1 MKYSHLLT
9 RVLKV
14 PKHFPFTFAAVLA
27 IALMYCSGI
36 GAKDPKQDEPIKE
49 INFDQV
55 IFDWSRTFAQVLQT
69 TNQKHYQVCDLE
81 KCMAEAINGFL
92 SCADAHSSFLE
103 PKTYKNMMDQTSG
116 EFFGIGIVIDN
127 TRTTKDKFL
136 MIIDTIPEG
145 PADKAGVK
153 PLDKIV
159 EIDGESLEGMATDQ
173 ATSKLK
179 GERNT
184 TVHVKIMRENHP
196 DIIALDIKRDVIKE
210 QNSLCFHL
218 PDQNIYYLSLNMF
231 TENSVKQMRD
241 LLKKAHDN
249 KYKALI
255 LDLRNNSGGLLSAAV
270 EIASLFV
277 DKGCEVASTKNKH
290 NKVTEQHF
298 TKTDPVHTTAM
309 PIFILI
315 NNYTASAAEILCG
328 CLKLHSDDLAKKAGN
343 KQQNKLMVFVVGNTT
358 FGKGSVQEVI
368 PVGNNCAM
376 KLTIALYFLPFDTA
390 IQGMGIQPDFVVER
404 RLPQTEQMLWFNKN
418 YGSEKAL
425 ANYIKPKDTK
435 ETKAKDSKP
444 ESANKS
450 KDKSWSERAKEAL
463 TKDNQFRETITL
475 INIFDTAK
483 QCCPTNVSNRTKAVK
498 FMQGIYVTNDE
509 LNLVEVKI

>member
-1 MKYSHLLT
+1 MKRTTLLKSYKKFPHLITL
-9 RVLKV
+9 L
-14 PKHFPFTFAAVLA
+14 FALSILCPA
-27 IALMYCSGI
+27 IE
-36 GAKDPKQDEPIKE
+36 AKDPKDEKPIE
-49 INFDQV
+49 VNFDETV
-55 IFDWSRTFAQVLQT
+55 FEWSRTFAQVLQT
-69 TNQKHYQVCDLE
+69 TNQKHYKICDPE
-81 KCMAEAINGFL
+81 KCMIKAIDSFL
-92 SCADAHSSFLE
+92 SCSDAHSAFLD
-103 PKTYKNMMDQTSG
+103 PKTYKNMLDQTSG

-127 TRTTKDKFL
+127 TRTVKDKFL
-136 MIIDTIPEG
+136 LVIDTIPEG

-159 EIDGESLEGMATDQ
+159 EIDGESLEGMSTDM

-184 TVHVKIMRENHP
+184 LVHVKILRENHP
-196 DIIALDIKRDVIKE
+196 DMISLDIKRDVIKE
-210 QNSLCFHL
+210 QNSLCFYL

-231 TENSVKQMRD
+231 TENSIKQMAT
-241 LLKKAHDN
+241 LLKKAQEK

-270 EIASLFV
+270 EIASMFV
-277 DKGCEVASTKNKH
+277 NKGSQVVVTKDKYNKI
-290 NKVTEQHF
+290 TEQHI
-298 TKTDPVHTTAM
+298 TKTEPVHTTTM

-343 KQQNKLMVFVVGNTT
+343 KQQDKLMVFVVGNTT

-376 KLTIALYFLPFDTA
+376 KLTIALYFLPFDTLV
-390 IQGMGIQPDFVVER
+390 QGVGIQPDFVVER
-404 RLPQTEQMLWFNKN
+404 RLPPTEQMLWFNKN

-425 ANYIKPKDTK
+425 ENYINPSLSAHTKTKDATPKEVK
-435 ETKAKDSKP
+435 KDSK
-444 ESANKS
+444 EKTWA
-450 KDKSWSERAKEAL
+450 ERAKENLA
-463 TKDNQFRETITL
+463 KDNQFRETITL
-475 INIFDTAK
+475 INIFDAAK
-483 QCCPTNVSNRTKAVK
+483 QHCPTLVSSRTKAVK
-498 FMQGIYVTNDE
+498 FIQGIYVTNDE